1 MNKAVA
7 ILKDMEIVKGAANA
21 DYEQEMKEELLN
33 HIAAAGEIVEATFNT
48 SNIATAEQGGGEDTA
63 AD

>member
-1 MNKAVA
+1 
-7 ILKDMEIVKGAANA
+7 MEIVKGAANA

-48 SNIATAEQGGGEDTA
+48 SNIGTAEQGGGEDTA